1 MALGFDPGTCRDAL
15 PIVKFDAS
23 AGRFLRVDRDEMQ
36 RSFVD
41 ITANFRALVDMERL
55 EIGWMLF
62 GHGTAP
68 DMRLFPVGTPWP
80 PAPTALHRR
89 GLRAVLQLDPVAGGG
104 VRELCSTAGG
114 FLRAFDSLHDAWLAG
129 RADKPGQLPIVGLNG
144 FTPLRG
150 AATSLTKVSF
160 QPDFVILGWAERPSA
175 LPAA

>member
-1 MALGFDPGTCRDAL
+1 
-15 PIVKFDAS
+15 
-23 AGRFLRVDRDEMQ
+23 LRVDRDEMN

-41 ITANFRALVDMERL
+41 ITENFRALIDMERL

-68 DMRLFPVGTPWP
+68 DMRLFPVGMPWP
-80 PAPTALHRR
+80 AAPTALHRR
-89 GLRAVLQLDPVAGGG
+89 GLRAVMQLDPAAGGG
-104 VRELCSTAGG
+104 VRELCSTAGA

-129 RADKPGQLPIVGLNG
+129 REERPGHLPIVGLNG

-150 AATSLTKVSF
+150 APASLTKVSF
-160 QPDFVILGWAERPSA
+160 QPEFAILGWAERPGA